1 MNEETTHQ
9 PKLETLAEREILST
23 TGTAWRVREARA
35 IEVPGAEASTCLIF
49 DSGQSCRRLWRYPA
63 EWRQLSAV
71 ELLAIMDNPR
81 LNCAD

>member
-1 MNEETTHQ
+1 MNEKTTHS
-9 PKLETLAEREILST
+9 PKLETLAEREIYSD

-35 IEVPGAEASTCLIF
+35 IEVPGAVASTCLIF
-49 DSGQSCRRLWRYPA
+49 DSGEACRRFWRYPA
-63 EWRQLSAV
+63 EWRRLSAV